1 MKITSALILIAIFAV
16 AFSCSQQH
24 KESMPC
30 LDVSLNYPDKEINLT
45 DITKVRYLYLS
56 SDNGGFLYRGYIQAM
71 SANKVV
77 VADPRSG
84 DIFIF
89 SKDGAPVSRFNKRG
103 RGPGEYNNA
112 QRVFYDED
120 VDELFVVEP
129 SPKNIIHV
137 YSSNGEHKRDINFPK
152 GTMFI
157 NDIVSLDNQ
166 SFLFID
172 YNPEYKALTP
182 VEEGVGP
189 SVRVPAREYVAPLY
203 RISKADGAVLNRA
216 ELLVSPLF
224 LGVIENG
231 ISIPGKRNRLIK
243 SKEGAFICYPEMDTV
258 FMYSNETGLTPVIYK
273 TPPASSMKPLIYL
286 NNCVDVGKYQF
297 LQTYTARREEGAYP
311 FPSQYYL
318 RNKETGEIVKQ
329 QLFLPEYKG
338 KELFIGPTEAR
349 INGLENGVL
358 LELELTEL
366 KEANAEN
373 RLSGKLKEL
382 VDTLTDDYNNVFVI
396 VEF

>member
-1 MKITSALILIAIFAV
+1 MKIISNLIFIAIYAV

-24 KESMPC
+24 KESVPC
-30 LDVSLNYPDKEINLT
+30 LDVSVNYPGKEINLT
-45 DITKVRYLYLS
+45 DIAKVRYLYLN
-56 SDNGGFLYRGYIQAM
+56 SDNEKFLYRGYIQAM
-71 SANKVV
+71 STNKVV
-77 VADPRSG
+77 VTDSRSG

-89 SKDGAPVSRFNKRG
+89 SKDGAPVSRLNRRG

-112 QRVFYDED
+112 HRVFYDEE
-120 VDELFVVEP
+120 VDELFVIEP
-129 SPKNIIHV
+129 FPKNMIHV
-137 YSSNGEHKRDINFPK
+137 YSINGEHKRDINLPK
-152 GTMFI
+152 ETMLA

-172 YNPEYKALTP
+172 YSPEYKALIP
-182 VEEGVGP
+182 DEKGVGP
-189 SVRVPAREYVAPLY
+189 SIRVPVKEYVVPLY
-203 RISKADGAVLNRA
+203 RISKADGAVLNSA
-216 ELLVSPLF
+216 ELSVSPLF
-224 LGVIENG
+224 LGIIENG
-231 ISIPGKRNRLIK
+231 IRIPGRKNRLIK
-243 SKEGAFICYPEMDTV
+243 NKAGAFICYPEIDTV
-258 FMYSNETGLTPVIYK
+258 FMYGNETGLTPVIYK
-273 TPPASSMKPLIYL
+273 TPPVSSGNPLIYL

-329 QLFLPEYKG
+329 KLFLPDYQG
-338 KELFIGPTEAR
+338 KKFFIGPTEGK

-366 KEANAEN
+366 KEANAKN
-373 RLSGKLKEL
+373 KLSGKLKEL
-382 VDTLTDDYNNVFVI
+382 VDTLADDDNNIFVI